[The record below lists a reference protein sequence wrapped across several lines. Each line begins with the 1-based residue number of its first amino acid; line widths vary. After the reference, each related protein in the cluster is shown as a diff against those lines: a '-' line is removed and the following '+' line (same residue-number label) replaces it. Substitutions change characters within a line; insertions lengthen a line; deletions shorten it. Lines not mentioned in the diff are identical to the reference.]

1 MDHMAASNIEGL
13 RLGDPI
19 VQGQLLRIRLQ
30 ERVAQNGR
38 MPIVIDEQSG
48 VLVGEHGSHLSGECD
63 TILHA
68 FAPLGYKSWTKIPLQ
83 DKETFIEQLKDN
95 FILDTSVPSVKRC
108 LNYRMSKGYASF
120 KQEMLMHF
128 RNHATIEEARGNPF
142 GTSYQQIGQVCVTS
156 LLWRVQRILRSNS
169 TEEEVQGTENVG
181 RNDRDVENM
190 TIKEFRQILIAERQ
204 RQKEERENLIRQN
217 EGLR

>member
-156 LLWRVQRILRSNS
+156 LLWRVQRILRNAVIVTRILRPQEDSFS
-169 TEEEVQGTENVG
+169 IDGKDLKDICYGTTESSY
-181 RNDRDVENM
+181 
-190 TIKEFRQILIAERQ
+190 K
-204 RQKEERENLIRQN
+204 
-217 EGLR
+217 